1 MSPSSFD
8 EQIILRKVNL
18 DDIDN
23 NQPKIIRKFYKINI
37 NKVDNLNQNENDIL
51 NENEL
56 INEFMDNND
65 INNNENNNK
74 IIRKKV
80 IMYIPKNIMEEQ
92 IINREI
98 KEN

>member
-1 MSPSSFD
+1 MSPSSLD

-23 NQPKIIRKFYKINI
+23 NQPKIIKKFYKINI
-37 NKVDNLNQNENDIL
+37 NKVDNLNQNKNDIL
-51 NENEL
+51 DENYL